1 MKEMDLKPTT
11 AQMVEALRQ
20 MKQPEHDDR
29 LMVMLRAHRQTPKTT
44 MPELARAA
52 GYANHSGAN
61 GAYGRVA
68 SQIRSLTGIPR
79 QVALGL
85 IVDFDK
91 KVTGEPWRFTMRAEF
106 IDALVLAGW
115 LEKERDRGR

>member
-11 AQMVEALRQ
+11 AQMLEALRQ
-20 MKQPEHDDR
+20 MKQPEHDSR
-29 LMVMLRAHRQTPKTT
+29 LMVMLRAHRQTPTTT

-52 GYANHSGAN
+52 GYTNHGGAN
-61 GAYGRVA
+61 LAYGRVA

-79 QVALGL
+79 PVALGL
-85 IVDFDK
+85 IVDFHK
-91 KVTGEPWRFTMRAEF
+91 KEAGEGWRFTMRSEF

-115 LEKERDRGR
+115 LEEERYRGR